1 MKKGTVYL
9 VGAGPGDYRLI
20 TLKGLQCIQ
29 NADVIVHDRLADPRL
44 LSFARPDV
52 ELIYVGKES
61 NRHTMRQEEINQVL
75 VNQAKEKKSVLRLK
89 GGDPYV
95 FGRGGEEA
103 IHCLNNGVPFEEVP
117 GITSA
122 IAVPAY
128 AGIPVTHR
136 GVASSFSVITGHED
150 PAKTE
155 TSIRWASLAT
165 ATDTLM
171 FLMGMENL
179 PYITKQLIA
188 NGRPAS
194 TPVAVVRWGTKP
206 EQEALVGTLETIEQ
220 LVHESNFQPPA
231 IIIVGEVVKLRE
243 QLRWFDNRP
252 LFGKRVVVT
261 RARAQ
266 TSDMIELLEEYG
278 AECLQCPT
286 ILIEE
291 MENYQALDSA
301 IAELQTYQWIV
312 FTSVNGVD
320 HFYTRLFRA
329 GKDSR
334 ALSQAKIAAIGSL
347 TAEALA
353 KRGIQ
358 ADFVP
363 EEFRAEGLLVGFG
376 NDLTGVKILIP
387 RAEEARELLPEE
399 LGKRGADVNVVP
411 AYRTVIAGED
421 AAMLEEA
428 LRVRRVDA
436 VTFTSSSTVK
446 NFLTMLK
453 GKDIDQLLEGV
464 LIAAIGPI
472 TADTAKEAGLRVDVV
487 AREYT
492 IKGLTEVLV
501 EAFTTTNK

>member
-29 NADVIVHDRLADPRL
+29 DADVIVHDRLADPRL
-44 LSFARPDV
+44 LSYARADV

-75 VNQAKEKKSVLRLK
+75 VDKAKKGKSVLRLK

-103 IHCLNNGVPFEEVP
+103 LFCLENDILFEEVP

-136 GVASSFSVITGHED
+136 GIASSFSVITGHED

-155 TSIRWASLAT
+155 TSIRWESLAT

-179 PYITKQLIA
+179 PYITKKLMQ
-188 NGRPAS
+188 NGRKAD

-206 EQEALVGTLETIEQ
+206 EQEVLVGTLETIEQ
-220 LVHESNFQPPA
+220 LVREQNFQPPA
-231 IIIVGEVVKLRE
+231 IIIVGEVVSLRE

-252 LFGKRVVVT
+252 LFGKRIVVT

-266 TSDMIELLEEYG
+266 ASNLIELLEEYG
-278 AECLQCPT
+278 ADCMQYPT
-286 ILIEE
+286 IAIEE
-291 MENYQALDSA
+291 MDDYGKLDQA
-301 IAELQTYQWIV
+301 IVEIETYQWIV
-312 FTSVNGVD
+312 FTSVNGVE
-320 HFYTRLFRA
+320 HFYKRLYDA

-334 ALSQAKIAAIGSL
+334 VLNRAKIAAIGSQTAAAL
-347 TAEALA
+347 TE
-353 KRGIQ
+353 KGIQ

-363 EEFRAEGLLVGFG
+363 QEFRAEGLLAGFG
-376 NDLTGVKILIP
+376 KQLNGVRILIP
-387 RAEEARELLPEE
+387 RADEAREILPEE
-399 LGKRGADVNVVP
+399 LAKRGAYVNVVP
-411 AYRTVIAGED
+411 AYRTVID
-421 AAMLEEA
+421 ASEAKALEEA
-428 LRVRRVDA
+428 LRTGRVDA
-436 VTFTSSSTVK
+436 ITFTSSSTVK
-446 NFLTMLK
+446 NFLSMLA
-453 GKDIDQLLEGV
+453 GKNMEQLLKSV
-464 LIAAIGPI
+464 VIAAIGPI
-472 TADTAKEAGLRVDVV
+472 TADTARDAGLNVQII
-487 AREYT
+487 AQEYT
-492 IKGLTEVLV
+492 IKGLTEALV
-501 EAFTTTNK
+501 KAIGNRG

>member
-1 MKKGTVYL
+1 MKQGMVYL

-20 TLKGLQCIQ
+20 TLKGLQCIKE
-29 NADVIVHDRLADPRL
+29 ADVIVHDRLADPRL
-44 LSFARPDV
+44 LAFARPDA
-52 ELIYVGKES
+52 EFIYVGKAA

-75 VNQAKEKKSVLRLK
+75 VDKAKENKSVLRLK

-103 IHCLNNGVPFEEVP
+103 IFCLAKGIPFVEVP

-150 PAKTE
+150 PTKTE
-155 TSIRWASLAT
+155 TSIRWSSLAT

-179 PYITKQLIA
+179 PYIRKQMVD
-188 NGRPAS
+188 NGRPAE

-206 EQEALVGTLETIEQ
+206 EQEVLVGTLATIEQ
-220 LVHESNFQPPA
+220 LVKEHNFQPPA

-252 LFGKRVVVT
+252 LFGKRIIVT

-266 TSDMIELLEEYG
+266 ASDLVELLEEYG
-278 AECLQCPT
+278 ADCLQCPT
-286 ILIEE
+286 IAIRE
-291 MENYQALDSA
+291 MEDYTPLDRA
-301 IAELQTYQWIV
+301 IAELDSYHWIV

-320 HFYTRLFRA
+320 HFYKRLNRA
-329 GKDSR
+329 GRDSR
-334 ALSQAKIAAIGSL
+334 ALGQAKIAAIGSQ
-347 TAEALA
+347 TAAALA
-353 KRGIQ
+353 EKGIQ

-363 EEFRAEGLLVGFG
+363 AEFRAEGLLAGFG
-376 NDLTGVKILIP
+376 EIPQGTRVLIP
-387 RAEEARELLPEE
+387 RALEAREILPEE
-399 LGKRGADVNVVP
+399 LTKRGAYVNVVP
-411 AYRTVIAGED
+411 AYRTVIEETEAD
-421 AAMLEEA
+421 ALKEA
-428 LRVRRVDA
+428 LRTRRVDA
-436 VTFTSSSTVK
+436 VTFTSSSTVR

-453 GKDIDQLLEGV
+453 GEDLQTLLSGV

-472 TADTAKEAGLRVDVV
+472 TAQTAKDAGLQVEVM
-487 AREYT
+487 AQEYT
-492 IKGLTEVLV
+492 VKGLADELIK
-501 EAFTTTNK
+501 AFTN

>member
-29 NADVIVHDRLADPRL
+29 EADVIVHDRLADPRL
-44 LSFARPDV
+44 LSFAKPDV
-52 ELIYVGKES
+52 ELVYVGKES
-61 NRHTMRQEEINQVL
+61 SLHTMRQEEINQVL
-75 VNQAKEKKSVLRLK
+75 VDQAKAGNRVLRLK

-103 IHCLNNGVPFEEVP
+103 IFCLQHGVPFEEVP

-136 GVASSFSVITGHED
+136 GIASSFSVITGHED

-155 TSIRWASLAT
+155 TSICWQSLAT
-165 ATDTLM
+165 ATDTLV

-179 PYITKQLIA
+179 AHITKRLVE
-188 NGRPAS
+188 NGRPIT
-194 TPVAVVRWGTKP
+194 TPAAVIRWGTKP
-206 EQEALVGTLETIEQ
+206 EQEVLVGTLENIEQ
-220 LVHESNFQPPA
+220 LVREHNFKPPA

-243 QLRWFDNRP
+243 QLRWFDSRL
-252 LFGKRVVVT
+252 LFGKRIVVT

-266 TSDMIELLEEYG
+266 ASDLIELLEEHG
-278 AECLQCPT
+278 AECLQYPT
-286 ILIEE
+286 IVIEE
-291 MENYQALDSA
+291 LDDYREIDAA
-301 IAELQTYQWIV
+301 IAELNTYQWIV

-320 HFYTRLFRA
+320 HFYKRLAHA

-334 ALSQAKIAAIGSL
+334 ALGQAKIAAIGSQ
-347 TAEALA
+347 TAEALT
-353 KRGIQ
+353 KQGIKP
-358 ADFVP
+358 DFVP
-363 EEFRAEGLLVGFG
+363 TEFRAEGLLAGFAA
-376 NDLTGVKILIP
+376 DLTGVRILIP
-387 RAEEARELLPEE
+387 RAEEAREILPEE

-411 AYRTVIAGED
+411 VYRTAITMDEADSLVQALQAG
-421 AAMLEEA
+421 
-428 LRVRRVDA
+428 RVDA
-436 VTFTSSSTVK
+436 ITFTSSSTVK
-446 NFLTMLK
+446 NFLHILEGQAVEQLT
-453 GKDIDQLLEGV
+453 KDII
-464 LIAAIGPI
+464 IAAIGPI
-472 TADTAKEAGLRVDVV
+472 TADTAKAAGLRVDVV

-501 EAFTTTNK
+501 ESLAKVN

>member
-20 TLKGLQCIQ
+20 TLKGLQCIE
-29 NADVIVHDRLADPRL
+29 NADVIIHDRLADSRL

-52 ELIYVGKES
+52 ELIYVGKAA
-61 NRHTMRQEEINQVL
+61 NRHTMRQEEINQLL
-75 VNQAKEKKSVLRLK
+75 VDQAKKHKSVLRLK

-103 IHCLNNGVPFEEVP
+103 LHCLGNGIPFEEVP

-136 GVASSFSVITGHED
+136 GIASSFSVITGHED

-155 TSIRWASLAT
+155 TSIRWNSLAT
-165 ATDTLM
+165 GTDTLI

-179 PYITKQLIA
+179 PYITRQLLV
-188 NGRPAS
+188 NGRPAV

-220 LVHESNFQPPA
+220 LVHEHNFQPPA

-252 LFGKRVVVT
+252 LFGKRIVVT

-266 TSDMIELLEEYG
+266 TSDLLELLEAYG
-278 AECLQCPT
+278 ADCLQCPT
-286 ILIEE
+286 IGIEE
-291 MENYQALDSA
+291 LDDYQALDHA
-301 IAELQTYQWIV
+301 IMELHTYHWII
-312 FTSVNGVD
+312 FTSVNGVN
-320 HFYTRLFRA
+320 HFYKRLWEA

-334 ALSQAKIAAIGSL
+334 ALGQAKIAAIGGPTAQAL
-347 TAEALA
+347 T
-353 KRGIQ
+353 KQGVR

-363 EEFRAEGLLVGFG
+363 EEFRAEGLLAGFQE
-376 NDLTGVKILIP
+376 DLTGVRILLP
-387 RAEEARELLPEE
+387 RAEEAREILPEE
-399 LGKRGADVNVVP
+399 LRKRGADVNVTP
-411 AYRTVIAGED
+411 SYRTVITAED
-421 AAMLEEA
+421 PDILEEA
-428 LRVRRVDA
+428 LRNGQIDA
-436 VTFTSSSTVK
+436 ITFTSSSTVK
-446 NFLTMLK
+446 NFLAIFE
-453 GKDIDQLLEGV
+453 GKDVDQLLGGV

-472 TADTAKEAGLRVDVV
+472 TADTAREAGLRVDVV

-492 IKGLTEVLV
+492 IKGLTEAIV
-501 EAFTTTNK
+501 EGIGNRE